1 VIRAHPPGY
10 EAPSV
15 LIFGPA
21 IRRARPLLGAG
32 MMGGMNYFPFTAG
45 GQRAQAHGAAAT
57 PPAAA
62 PAVAAGPKLVA
73 DLTALKELLESG
85 ALTPDEFAAAKAK
98 LLA

>member
-1 VIRAHPPGY
+1 VIRAHPRGD

-45 GQRAQAHGAAAT
+45 GHSAQAHAAAAT
-57 PPAAA
+57 ASAAA